1 MILSKAMILNT
12 TSLKVIAM
20 IPARYAASRF
30 PGKLMQDLNGK
41 TVIQRTYEA
50 AVSTGLFNDVFVVT
64 DSDIIYNEITSQG
77 GKAIMSKKE
86 HECGS
91 DRIAEAVEHMD
102 VDIVVNVQGDEP
114 FTDKESLKD
123 VLNVFYQDDADKID
137 LASLM
142 KVIKDNDEITN
153 PNAVKVIVDE
163 NNFALYFS
171 RSPIPYPRD
180 QDVDTTYYKHKGIY
194 AFRKEALLDFYKL
207 PMGRLEASE
216 KIECIRY
223 LENGK
228 NIKMVVTS
236 ATSVEI
242 DTPEDLE
249 NAKRI
254 LNAKDNLEESEV
266 AVSNFD
272 TANNPHKNFPMVP
285 RIVFGNGCFDQLPTI
300 LNKKRAVGAP
310 FVYLV
315 DDVFKGN
322 DTFINRIKLK
332 GNDVIKYISADYEPK
347 TSQVDVIVTELKEEF
362 QLLPSGIIG
371 IGGGTLLDLAK
382 AVSILLKNPGKAK
395 DYQGWD
401 LVKSPAIYHVGIP
414 TISGTGAEVSRTTVL
429 TGPEKKL
436 GINSDYTPF
445 DQVILDPDLTKTV
458 PKDQWFY
465 TGMDCYIHCI
475 ESLNGTYLNA
485 FSQSYGE
492 KAYDL
497 CKEIFL
503 GNLED
508 EESRA
513 KLMMASWH
521 GGMSIAYSQVGVAH
535 AMSYGMSYVLGTK
548 HGIGNCIVF
557 DKLEDYYPKG
567 VALFKEMKAKHNI
580 TLPQG
585 LCKDLTEQQLQTM
598 VDVSL
603 GLTPLWENAL
613 GKNWQEVMN
622 EATLKALFLKM

>member
-228 NIKMVVTS
+228 NIKMVETS

-254 LNAKDNLEESEV
+254 LNAKDNVEESEV

-503 GNLED
+503 GNLKD

>member
-1 MILSKAMILNT
+1 MILNT

-207 PMGRLEASE
+207 PMGKLEASE

-228 NIKMVVTS
+228 NIKMVETS

-254 LNAKDNLEESEV
+254 LNAKDNVEESEV

-580 TLPQG
+580 TLPEG